1 MKKIAIIIL
10 AVIAVVA
17 VGAVIIFGTKSE
29 AKITG
34 VTYVSGMPEEV
45 SINQTPDYSALKIKV
60 AYDNNTEKEVA
71 YNAKDF
77 TVEFDNKT
85 AANSVKVKITYN
97 GFTCETTINVV
108 DKNNQGDEAKLTG
121 ITYLSGMP
129 EEVALNQTPDY
140 SALKIKASYD
150 DNTEKEIAYNAKDF
164 TVEFDNKTV
173 ANNVKVKITYNG
185 FTCETTINVINK
197 FELDMV
203 ELPEF
208 AKIYNSV
215 GTSQFKDK
223 TAPYYVGNYN
233 EFFFVPVVTAFDLN
247 DDMYKFSESGELEFA
262 AEVLL
267 VNGDAT
273 SSIDTP
279 ADYYTYDGERSAFK
293 FTAAADG
300 KTFRISAHP
309 VDLNETQMANV
320 KKYTVTFDVTVKDGY
335 YNVYNAVDLLVME
348 NRAEM
353 GSTEREAQPMKDFK
367 VAHGITFNSNEVKG
381 LAVQA
386 NIELGKEDFPEEYF
400 WTAADVGGNT
410 QLIGSLKDYIYMIR
424 RELGADGQFAIEG
437 NYFTLNVEKMPK
449 VLAEGRNTPTIKN
462 PNEIVSHSKFFYVLG
477 ESQHN
482 GTTNTESF
490 AINNL
495 NALGN
500 INRTDGDTTG
510 EGENFQSGGLIF
522 MEENG
527 AKVDL
532 NNCIAK
538 CWYITA
544 FSSTTSDEHFLTVN
558 KCIFVDDYNCI
569 FYLWGGILELKE
581 TDAYGAGGPV
591 FIADHC
597 RYDSTDGRDGTA
609 GGWTSDI
616 RVDESST
623 VYSYVT
629 GQEGWFKQ
637 MGATGMAAQITA
649 MDAIFNSV
657 GYTFRKTIDGKQVMN
672 IVAIYKAGGVESATG
687 LFENATSGKGTFGKN
702 QFSMNGGVL
711 DVFMNTSIGEGLTI
725 GNSGM
730 PIFYGSTQ
738 TSVIAYNPT
747 DEGKA
752 SSILAAELG
761 GAATSFVQVAGL
773 SIFNDNG
780 GYLNALIGDSGKPG
794 KVGLVFGDYGKLA

>member
-1 MKKIAIIIL
+1 MKKVAVFLL
-10 AVIAVVA
+10 AVVSVLSLCAFAACGVS
-17 VGAVIIFGTKSE
+17 KE
-29 AKITG
+29 AKVTG
-34 VTYVSGMPEEV
+34 ITYVSGMPEEV
-45 SINQTPDYSALKIKV
+45 SINQTPDYSALKIK
-60 AYDNNTEKEVA
+60 
-71 YNAKDF
+71 
-77 TVEFDNKT
+77 
-85 AANSVKVKITYN
+85 
-97 GFTCETTINVV
+97 
-108 DKNNQGDEAKLTG
+108 
-121 ITYLSGMP
+121 
-129 EEVALNQTPDY
+129 AL
-140 SALKIKASYD
+140 YD
-150 DNTEKEIAYNAKDF
+150 DNTEKELTYNAKDF

-173 ANNVKVKITYNG
+173 AENVKVKITYKG
-185 FTCETTINVINK
+185 FTCETTVNVTNK
-197 FELDMV
+197 YFVGLV
-203 ELPEF
+203 EQPEF
-208 AKIYNSV
+208 VTAYKSVSNSD
-215 GTSQFKDK
+215 FKDK

-233 EFFFVPVVTAFDLN
+233 EFLFVPVVTMINATN
-247 DDMYKFSESGELEFA
+247 DIYEVKESGELEFA

-267 VNGDAT
+267 VDGDAT
-273 SSIDTP
+273 STIENA

-348 NRAEM
+348 NRIEM
-353 GSTEREAQPMKDFK
+353 GNTGREAQPMKDFK
-367 VAHGITFNSNEVKG
+367 VAHGIKFNTNEVKG
-381 LAVQA
+381 LALQA
-386 NIELGKEDFPEEYF
+386 NVELTKEDFPAEYF
-400 WTAADVGGNT
+400 WTAAEVGNYT
-410 QLIGSLKDYIYMIR
+410 KFIGSLKDSTYMIR
-424 RELGADGQFAIEG
+424 RDLGTNGQFAIEG
-437 NYFTLNVEKMPK
+437 NYFTLNAEKMPK
-449 VLAEGRNTPTIKN
+449 VLVENNTEFNKN
-462 PNEIVSHSKFFYVLG
+462 ANEVVAHSKLFYVYGL
-477 ESQHN
+477 SQHN
-482 GTTNTESF
+482 DSANTESF
-490 AINNL
+490 EINNL
-495 NALGN
+495 SLLGN

-522 MEENG
+522 LEDNG

-544 FSSTTSDEHFLTVN
+544 FSSTTSENHFLTVN
-558 KCIFVDDYNCI
+558 KCIFVDDYNSI
-569 FYLWGGILELKE
+569 FYIWGGIIELKE

-597 RYDSTDGRDGTA
+597 RYDSDDGRDGTA

-616 RVDESST
+616 RVDESSK

-637 MGATGMAAQITA
+637 MGATSMAAQITA

-672 IVAIYKAGGVESATG
+672 IVALYKAGDADSATG
-687 LFENATSGKGTFGKN
+687 LFENATSGKGKFGKN

-711 DVFMNTSIGEGLTI
+711 DAFMNTAIGANGLTI

-747 DEGKA
+747 EQGQP

-780 GYLNALIGDSGKPG
+780 GYLNALIGESGKPG
-794 KVGLVFGDYGKLA
+794 KVGLVFGDYGKLSK